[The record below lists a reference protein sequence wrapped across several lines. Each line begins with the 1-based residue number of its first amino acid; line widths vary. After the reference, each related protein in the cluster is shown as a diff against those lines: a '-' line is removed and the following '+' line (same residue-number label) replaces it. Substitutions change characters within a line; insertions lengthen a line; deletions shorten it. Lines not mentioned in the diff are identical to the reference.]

1 MNARAAEEPAG
12 WEFRYKSLS
21 LNVYAFNPCWA
32 RRPSSAPSPSAFG
45 SRTAGAGRDDMMLL
59 NHPVFAENF

>member
-1 MNARAAEEPAG
+1 MNARAAESPPAG
-12 WEFRYKSLS
+12 NSGTDLS